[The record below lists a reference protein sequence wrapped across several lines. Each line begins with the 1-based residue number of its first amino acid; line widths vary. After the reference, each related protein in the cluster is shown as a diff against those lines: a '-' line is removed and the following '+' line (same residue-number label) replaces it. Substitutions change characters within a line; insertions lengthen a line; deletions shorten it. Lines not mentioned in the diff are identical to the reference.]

1 MEKKKDVRNILLGVM
16 VVALLVM
23 TVGYAALS
31 QNLTVNA
38 TATIADAK
46 WKVRIT
52 DIEFDE
58 DASTVSASSS
68 TQSLDPAEAA
78 EADGSTGAKFDVTL
92 GAPGDKAVYVVTV
105 TNLGTIEA
113 ELNQITDL
121 TTINAAEP
129 EDIKF
134 TVTAADDNAPI
145 LAANATHKYI
155 ITVEWVS
162 DSETIPEVTEKTVT
176 INFDYQQA

>member
-1 MEKKKDVRNILLGVM
+1 MEKKRDMRNGLLGLM

-31 QNLTVNA
+31 QNLKVDA
-38 TATIADAK
+38 TASVADAK

-58 DASTVSASSS
+58 TASTVSTDA
-68 TQSLDPAEAA
+68 TEQSLNPAEAVQN
-78 EADGSTGAKFDVTL
+78 DGSTGAKFDVNL

-105 TNLGTIEA
+105 TNLGTIAA

-121 TTINAAEP
+121 TSINNAEP
-129 EDIKF
+129 TDIKF
-134 TVTAADDNAPI
+134 TVTEAEDNNPI
-145 LAANATHKYI
+145 LAANGTHKYI
-155 ITVEWVS
+155 VTVEWLAT
-162 DSETIPEVTEKTVT
+162 SESVPEVTEKTVT